1 MKLLRE
7 YIKEIL
13 GMTQD
18 QSINEICGV
27 SNADIENAM
36 STANLAHLGQE
47 RRSGEPYIEHPVA
60 VADIVYHF
68 YPDDQTLCGT
78 ALLHDTLEDALKH
91 GNVKNTQEMADRIT
105 ASFGDPDAGQE
116 ALRIVQALT
125 HEKGQPY
132 EEYVAGLVDD
142 SSALRIKLADMLHN
156 LSSTPTDKQQAKY
169 ARALKVLMDM
179 TGGKPPSIHP
189 THWEELLELA
199 GLSTQSESF
208 IRRFVRETL

>member
-1 MKLLRE
+1 MRLLRE

-13 GMTQD
+13 GVARARK
-18 QSINEICGV
+18 SIKEICGV

-47 RRSGEPYIEHPVA
+47 RRSGGPYIEHPVV
-60 VADIVYHF
+60 VADIIYHF
-68 YPDDQTLCGT
+68 YPDDQTLCGI

-91 GNVKNTQEMADRIT
+91 GNVESTQEMADRIT
-105 ASFGDPDAGQE
+105 ASFGEPDAGKE

-132 EEYVAGLVDD
+132 EEYVAALVDD

-156 LSSTPTDKQQAKY
+156 LSSTPSEKQVNKY
-169 ARALKVLMDM
+169 MKALKVLMDVS
-179 TGGKPPSIHP
+179 GGKPQSIHP
-189 THWEELLELA
+189 DHWKELLELS
-199 GLSTQSESF
+199 GLNAQ
-208 IRRFVRETL
+208 

>member
-1 MKLLRE
+1 MRLLRE

-13 GMTQD
+13 GVARARK
-18 QSINEICGV
+18 SIKEICGV

-47 RRSGEPYIEHPVA
+47 RRSGGPYIEHPVA

-68 YPDDQTLCGT
+68 YPEDQTLCGV

-91 GNVKNTQEMADRIT
+91 GNVKDTEEMADRIT

-125 HEKGQPY
+125 HEKGKPY
-132 EEYVAGLVDD
+132 DKYVAGLVDD
-142 SSALRIKLADMLHN
+142 PSALRIKLADMLHN
-156 LSSTPTDKQQAKY
+156 LSSTPTERQVNKY
-169 ARALKVLMDM
+169 ARALKVLMGVS
-179 TGGKPPSIHP
+179 GGKPSSIHP
-189 THWEELLELA
+189 DHWEELLELS
-199 GLSTQSESF
+199 GLNAQLEPA
-208 IRRFVRETL
+208 L

>member
-18 QSINEICGV
+18 QSIKEVCGV

-47 RRSGEPYIEHPVA
+47 RRSGDPYIVHPVA

-68 YPDDQTLCGT
+68 YPDDQTLCGI
-78 ALLHDTLEDALKH
+78 ALLHDTMEDALKH
-91 GNVKNTQEMADRIT
+91 GNVKDTEEMASRIT
-105 ASFGDPDAGQE
+105 ASFGDPGAGQE

-125 HEKGQPY
+125 HEKGKPY
-132 EEYVAGLVDD
+132 DEYVVGLADD
-142 SSALRIKLADMLHN
+142 PSALRIKLADMLHN
-156 LSSTPTDKQQAKY
+156 LSSTPTDRQLNKY
-169 ARALKVLMDM
+169 ARALKVLMDAS
-179 TGGKPPSIHP
+179 GGKPSSIHP
-189 THWEELLELA
+189 DHWEELLELS
-199 GLSTQSESF
+199 GLNVQQGSA
-208 IRRFVRETL
+208 L

>member
-1 MKLLRE
+1 MRLLRE

-13 GMTQD
+13 GVARARK
-18 QSINEICGV
+18 SIKEICGV

-47 RRSGEPYIEHPVA
+47 RRSGGPYIEHPVV
-60 VADIVYHF
+60 VADIIYHF
-68 YPDDQTLCGT
+68 YPDDQTLCGI

-91 GNVKNTQEMADRIT
+91 GNVESTQEMADRIT
-105 ASFGDPDAGQE
+105 ASFGEPDAGKE

-132 EEYVAGLVDD
+132 EEYVAALVDD

-156 LSSTPTDKQQAKY
+156 LSSTPSEKQVNKY
-169 ARALKVLMDM
+169 MKALKVLMDVS
-179 TGGKPPSIHP
+179 GGKPLSIHP
-189 THWEELLELA
+189 DHWEELLELS
-199 GLSTQSESF
+199 GLNAQ
-208 IRRFVRETL
+208 